1 MTFPKDRQ
9 LASAADSDM
18 REAKALC
25 DMQDRDAAP
34 GAAVPA
40 EQTDARPFPEGW
52 KSAAEKP
59 PAPGWYERRYSDG
72 IYAHWWS
79 GEQWSATKDG
89 NAHWRQLADAPYPL
103 WRPVSAP
110 TAVQPGE
117 REPPPLVQQVKDAL
131 PTLEAMRQAVDFVT
145 LADSMTDARNGIRM
159 VNTYRVALREH
170 IEKLRAAITSVTKET
185 KK

>member
-59 PAPGWYERRYSDG
+59 PAPGRYERRYSDG

-103 WRPVSAP
+103 WRPVYTPAAP
-110 TAVQPGE
+110 PVQPGE
-117 REPPPLVQQVKDAL
+117 RELPPLP
-131 PTLEAMRQAVDFVT
+131 PTPYRCLSDLQSGTMPVWTEHQMREYA
-145 LADSMTDARNGIRM
+145 
-159 VNTYRVALREH
+159 
-170 IEKLRAAITSVTKET
+170 RAALASVTKET